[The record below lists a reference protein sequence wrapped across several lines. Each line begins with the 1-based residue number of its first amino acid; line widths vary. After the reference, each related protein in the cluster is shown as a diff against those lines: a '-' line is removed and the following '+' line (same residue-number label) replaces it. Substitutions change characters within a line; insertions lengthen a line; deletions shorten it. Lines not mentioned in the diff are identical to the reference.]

1 MIPPGGVLASGTVG
15 LLLGFALPA
24 LGTAAAAGLVLYF
37 VCALGA
43 HARVHDRQIAGTVM
57 FLALIV
63 VALAADLAYR
73 NHW

>member
-1 MIPPGGVLASGTVG
+1 MPQRWMIPPGGVLASGTVG
-15 LLLGFALPA
+15 LLLGFAL
-24 LGTAAAAGLVLYF
+24 
-37 VCALGA
+37 GA
-43 HARVHDRQIAGTVM
+43 HARVHDRQIAGAVM